1 MVERLKNILN
11 YVIEFWKKLSLKQK
25 SLIISVFVCVICT
38 IGILAF
44 VLTRK
49 DYKKLVECEDT

>member
-44 VLTRK
+44 ELT
-49 DYKKLVECEDT
+49 